1 MRWFLL
7 PFGHGPA
14 LDRRFFANRLLPA
27 PAMPIFDKIANAAKD
42 FFIEPEE
49 GANNPAP
56 DTAPPTVQYGVA
68 GQSVAASATAMP
80 MAATAVTQAEQR
92 HLDHIAGLLTGDG
105 KDFAA
110 YVKMVKSMASAGLS
124 GPMLYQTAFNAFA
137 AVNGATLPTLMA
149 SAVQFEQA
157 LANDREKVLARH
169 REKIGDAN
177 AAGVTPGPVALLIA
191 QEKKLA
197 ADLAELTRQL
207 QVKQQQLQQTQQQLS
222 EERRKTQ
229 SALASYELA
238 NSAALADLQTH
249 HKAAETFLNVAK

>member
-1 MRWFLL
+1 
-7 PFGHGPA
+7 
-14 LDRRFFANRLLPA
+14 
-27 PAMPIFDKIANAAKD
+27 MPIFDKIANAAKD

-49 GANNPAP
+49 SANPSAP
-56 DTAPPTVQYGVA
+56 NTAPPTVQYGAA
-68 GQSVAASATAMP
+68 GQPAVASATP
-80 MAATAVTQAEQR
+80 IPVATTTVNQAEQR
-92 HLDHIAGLLTGDG
+92 HLDHIAGLLAGDG

-137 AVNGATLPTLMA
+137 AVNGATVPTLMA
-149 SAVQFEQA
+149 SAIQFEQA
-157 LANDREKVLARH
+157 LADDREKVLARH
-169 REKIGDAN
+169 REKMGDAN
-177 AAGVTPGPVALLIA
+177 AAGATPGPVALLIA

-197 ADLAELTRQL
+197 ADLAELTRQV
-207 QVKQQQLQQTQQQLS
+207 QAKQQQLQQTQQQLS

-249 HKAAETFLNVAK
+249 HKAAETFLNAPK